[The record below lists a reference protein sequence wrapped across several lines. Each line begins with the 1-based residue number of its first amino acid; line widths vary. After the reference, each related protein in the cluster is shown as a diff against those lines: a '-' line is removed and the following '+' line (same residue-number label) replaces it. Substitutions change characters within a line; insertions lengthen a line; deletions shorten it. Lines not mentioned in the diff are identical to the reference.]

1 MKKLLDKTI
10 IGYKI
15 NHPDE
20 KTEKEITDIILDEI
34 QSIITKNRKENDIIF
49 SLTQNNYFAAK
60 IRKEVIK
67 KSEIQTQTKDILS
80 IIYENYINNLE
91 DTDYFRFSK
100 KYAVFAKDNEVSII
114 GNLNLEEL
122 REVKQLIESKNQD
135 KDLKF
140 TYYETYTEGTY
151 KIDDITIEIDSKGNI
166 KANTEN
172 VIYGELTNP
181 NHLTET
187 KNYRY
192 LMYALTPL
200 LIKLLNEDDEELIKV
215 IQKIDDEVL
224 TKTVNELVKSYI
236 KSIDVTEVLKGNDFK
251 ISSTIKEI
259 LTNAKALKLMDEI
272 SGTILEGRI
281 KLATNRGYQTKMDKK
296 QQDAILSIA
305 RNEKC
310 FLNMI
315 ADGMGGAE
323 NSECASAFLTEEIE
337 KWFKALPDEILEDVE
352 AVTKLLKYKVSQ
364 VDSLIYKK
372 YKKSYTT
379 LVLALTLNDVTVI
392 ANIGDST
399 AYTYDNEK
407 DSLIQLTTLDSDSK
421 DMDYEDAR
429 YNPNNNAVTAAIGA
443 GFNDP
448 LHINIIKNEGQKI
461 ILSSDGITDLISEE
475 RFKSYF
481 INDTIPEKM
490 VEDALSKE
498 DTEYLYKTEDNISVI
513 TIDLPNNK
521 NKVKKLG

>member
-1 MKKLLDKTI
+1 
-10 IGYKI
+10 
-15 NHPDE
+15 
-20 KTEKEITDIILDEI
+20 
-34 QSIITKNRKENDIIF
+34 
-49 SLTQNNYFAAK
+49 
-60 IRKEVIK
+60 
-67 KSEIQTQTKDILS
+67 
-80 IIYENYINNLE
+80 
-91 DTDYFRFSK
+91 
-100 KYAVFAKDNEVSII
+100 
-114 GNLNLEEL
+114 
-122 REVKQLIESKNQD
+122 
-135 KDLKF
+135 
-140 TYYETYTEGTY
+140 
-151 KIDDITIEIDSKGNI
+151 
-166 KANTEN
+166 
-172 VIYGELTNP
+172 
-181 NHLTET
+181 
-187 KNYRY
+187 
-192 LMYALTPL
+192 
-200 LIKLLNEDDEELIKV
+200 
-215 IQKIDDEVL
+215 
-224 TKTVNELVKSYI
+224 
-236 KSIDVTEVLKGNDFK
+236 
-251 ISSTIKEI
+251 
-259 LTNAKALKLMDEI
+259 
-272 SGTILEGRI
+272 
-281 KLATNRGYQTKMDKK
+281 
-296 QQDAILSIA
+296 
-305 RNEKC
+305 
-310 FLNMI
+310 MI

-352 AVTKLLKYKVSQ
+352 AVTQLLKYKVSQ

-429 YNPNNNAVTAAIGA
+429 FNIYNNVVNAAIGA